1 MLVDYERAWL
11 RLKRVIGEKRSH
23 GQKDLAVAMADLEVE
38 CMLDNDNPPPEAT
51 VAQPKRATT
60 AADDS
65 VAGMPTTENPL
76 RAQEASDGSAD
87 SSNISRSNGSKHPVR

>member
-38 CMLDNDNPPPEAT
+38 CMLDDDNPPPLAT
-51 VAQPKRATT
+51 VKQATT

-65 VAGMPTTENPL
+65 VAGMPPKNPL
-76 RAQEASDGSAD
+76 LAQEARNG
-87 SSNISRSNGSKHPVR
+87 NIREDHPVG